1 MAPADPLPPDV
12 LAALEQGNKIE
23 AIKRL
28 RAATGLGL
36 KEAKDIVD
44 GQRASGRPSR
54 RSVASM
60 LSLPFAVS
68 EAMKQGNRLEA
79 IRLLREQGGLGLE
92 EAKDAVEAFERA
104 NATGPGT
111 RAPGEVPRSRAGFWL
126 MAVLVLAALGLLA
139 RHLFGGPG

>member
-1 MAPADPLPPDV
+1 MAPADPLPADV
-12 LAALEQGNKIE
+12 LAALEQGDTIE

-44 GQRASGRPSR
+44 RHLSSGQPTR

-68 EAMKQGNRLEA
+68 EAMKQGNKIEA
-79 IRLLREQGGLGLE
+79 IRLMRQQGGLGLK
-92 EAKDAVEAFERA
+92 EAKEAVEAFERA
-104 NATGPGT
+104 NATDAGG
-111 RAPGEVPRSRAGFWL
+111 RAPGEVPRPRIGWWL
-126 MAVLVLAALGLLA
+126 TAVVVLALLGLLT
-139 RHLFGGPG
+139 RHLLVTPG